1 LKTRLS
7 LAIRISLV
15 AILASTFFTVSPV
28 TSGMSRTAASRA
40 DQADQIRK
48 ARNQFEAGDYAA
60 ATATLQAAISQEP
73 GSAEAHYWLGRT
85 YYETR
90 DFDNATAQAE
100 KSVALDAK
108 NSVYHQWL
116 GRAYGAQAD
125 RERSFTIARKV
136 KKEFEEAVRLDPSNI
151 PVRRDLEEFCLD
163 APWIVGGSKDEARAQ
178 VDAIAAIDPVE
189 GHLARAVFDKNQG
202 KPDLEENEYRQVLA
216 AKSSHIEPYFEV
228 ADFFVAQNKPADMQ
242 TVIQVAAAISPND
255 ARLGYYR
262 GVMGVL
268 SGGSSGAQAEQYL
281 KAYIASTPN
290 RSEWPS
296 HAAAR
301 DWLGRLYEAQGKRAE
316 AAEQYRAALQLDPG
330 RKDTRARLD
339 KLSH

>member
-1 LKTRLS
+1 L
-7 LAIRISLV
+7 
-15 AILASTFFTVSPV
+15 
-28 TSGMSRTAASRA
+28 
-40 DQADQIRK
+40 
-48 ARNQFEAGDYAA
+48 
-60 ATATLQAAISQEP
+60 TLQSVISQDP
-73 GSAEAHYWLGRT
+73 GSAEGHYWLGRT
-85 YYETR
+85 FYETH
-90 DFDNATAQAE
+90 DYDNGTAQAE

-125 RERSFTIARKV
+125 REKSFSIARKV
-136 KKEFEEAVRLDPSNI
+136 KKEFEEAVRLDGSNV
-151 PVRRDLEEFCLD
+151 PARRDLEEFCLD

-178 VDAIAAIDPVE
+178 VDAIAAIDPIQ

-202 KPDLEENEYRQVLA
+202 KPDLEENEYRQVLN
-216 AKSSHIEPYFEV
+216 AKATHIEPYFEV
-228 ADFFVAQNKPADMQ
+228 ADFFAGENKPADME
-242 TVIQVAAAISPND
+242 TAIQAAAAVSPND

-262 GVMGVL
+262 GVLGVV
-268 SGGSSGAQAEQYL
+268 SGAAAGAQAEQYL

-290 RSEWPS
+290 RSDWPA

-301 DWLGRLYEAQGKRAE
+301 DWLGRLYEAQGKRSE

-330 RKDTRARLD
+330 RKETHARLD

>member
-1 LKTRLS
+1 MKTKR
-7 LAIRISLV
+7 ALV
-15 AILASTFFTVSPV
+15 TGFPLTAMLPSVFFASALFIV
-28 TSGMSRTAASRA
+28 TIPCAAASRA

-48 ARNQFEAGDYAA
+48 ARSQFDAGDYTG
-60 ATATLQAAISQEP
+60 ATMTLQSVTSQEP
-73 GSAEAHYWLGRT
+73 GSAEGHYWLGRT

-90 DFDNATAQAE
+90 DYDNATAHAE
-100 KSVALDAK
+100 KSVALDGK

-151 PVRRDLEEFCLD
+151 PARRDLEEFCLD

-178 VDAIAAIDPVE
+178 VDAIAAIDSIQ
-189 GHLARAVFDKNQG
+189 GHLARAAFNKNQG
-202 KPDLEENEYRQVLA
+202 KPDLEESEYRQVLNSKA
-216 AKSSHIEPYFEV
+216 SHIEVYFEV
-228 ADFFVAQNKPADMQ
+228 ADFFAAQNKPADMQ
-242 TVIQVAAAISPND
+242 TAIQAAAAVNPND

-262 GVMGVL
+262 GVVGVL
-268 SGGSSGAQAEQYL
+268 SGGAAGAQAEQYL

-290 RSEWPS
+290 RSDWPE
-296 HAAAR
+296 HASAR
-301 DWLGRLYEAQGKRAE
+301 DWLGRLYEAQGKRSE

-330 RKDTRARLD
+330 RKETRARLD